1 MIVAFHG
8 NKWVNKGDRIEVSF
22 FPKTKKNVN
31 AKSTGFSP
39 VVMRADLMAAGDQL
53 GWPAFT

>member
-1 MIVAFHG
+1 L
-8 NKWVNKGDRIEVSF
+8 KYL
-22 FPKTKKNVN
+22 FPKKKNVN